1 LPEESLAWQEIGRG
15 LEEDHLARLV
25 ERQVNQ
31 LDPAAI
37 HRTYRGCG
45 STPYD
50 PVPLLKMVLYQY
62 LKGNQSP
69 AAWLEEAKR
78 NQAMQWL
85 GRGYTPARRTWYE
98 FRDRA
103 GYFLESLHAQLI
115 GRALDAGVLDP
126 SVGAQD
132 GTTIAASASRHRMVN
147 QATLQKRSAQLAQ
160 VLAGTFEEKLPGWIP
175 PTERGRQDLAERM
188 AEATHVLEE
197 RIAQNAK
204 KPSDKRKDPA
214 NIKVSLS
221 EPIAPLGRDKL
232 KVFRPLYTVQY
243 VIAPH
248 SHLIL
253 AYGCEA
259 QATDA
264 GTLAPM
270 IDRTQSAVRGRLR
283 TMLADSAYCSILDLQ
298 ACLDRSVELLAPV
311 QENTF
316 TAAKR
321 SRPGAVQIPREE
333 FTWDEAQNV
342 YRCPAGHLLNYIDRA
357 RKQRAG
363 GHTLWESRYRCDPM
377 HCGACPLAT
386 SCLRPGARARTIKRL
401 EGQELLDAQRAKMAL
416 PENQARYK
424 LRGQT
429 VERGFADTKGNRR
442 LTRFHGRGLSRA
454 RAETGLLVLAQN
466 ILRLDHLERAAQ
478 NSAKPPT

>member
-1 LPEESLAWQEIGRG
+1 LPEDSSCWQKIGVG
-15 LEEDHLARLV
+15 LEEDHLAKLV

-31 LDPAAI
+31 LDRAAI
-37 HRTYRGCG
+37 DRAYRGRG

-69 AAWLEEAKR
+69 AAWFEEAKR
-78 NQAMQWL
+78 NHAMQWL

-103 GYFLESLHAQLI
+103 GAYIDSLHAQLM
-115 GRALDAGVLDP
+115 GRSLDAGLLDP
-126 SVGAQD
+126 SVGVQD
-132 GTTIAASASRHRMVN
+132 GTTIAALASRHRMVN
-147 QATLQKRSAQLAQ
+147 QATLQKRAAQLAQ
-160 VLAGTFEEKLPGWIP
+160 VREGTFEEELPGWVP
-175 PTERGRQDLAERM
+175 PTERGQQDLADRM
-188 AEATHVLEE
+188 AKATQVLDE

-204 KPSDKRKDPA
+204 KPSDKRKDLA
-214 NIKVSLS
+214 KIKVSLS

-248 SHLIL
+248 SYLIM

-270 IDRTQSAVRGRLR
+270 IDKTQAAVRGQLQ

-298 ACLDRSVELLAPV
+298 ACRDRSVELLAPV
-311 QENTF
+311 QENAF

-321 SRPGAVQIPREE
+321 NSKPTVQIPRDK
-333 FTWDEAQNV
+333 FTWDETQKV
-342 YRCPAGHLLNYIDRA
+342 YRCPEGHPLNYTDRA

-363 GHTLWESRYRCDPM
+363 GHSLWEYRYRCDPL
-377 HCGACPLAT
+377 HCGACPLAK
-386 SCLRPGARARTIKRL
+386 SCLRPGAGARTLKRL

-416 PENQARYK
+416 PENQARYR

-429 VERGFADTKGNRR
+429 VELGYADMKGNRR
-442 LTRFHGRGLSRA
+442 VTRFHGRGLSRA
-454 RAETGLLVLAQN
+454 RAETGLMVMAHN
-466 ILRLDHLERAAQ
+466 ILRLDRLERAAQ
-478 NSAKPPT
+478 NPAAPTT

>member
-1 LPEESLAWQEIGRG
+1 MPEESLGWQEIELG

-25 ERQVNQ
+25 ERQVDQ
-31 LDPAAI
+31 LDPADI
-37 HRTYRGCG
+37 HRAYRGCG

-69 AAWLEEAKR
+69 AAWPEEAKR

-103 GYFLESLHAQLI
+103 GDYIHSLHAQLI
-115 GRALDAGVLDP
+115 GRALDEELLDP

-132 GTTIAASASRHRMVN
+132 GTTIAAYASRHRMVN
-147 QATLQKRSAQLAQ
+147 QATLEKRTAQLTQ
-160 VLAGTFEEKLPGWIP
+160 VLEGTFEEELPGWVP
-175 PTERGRQDLAERM
+175 PTEPGQQDLADRM
-188 AEATHVLEE
+188 TEAAHVLEE

-214 NIKVSLS
+214 KIKVSLS

-248 SHLIL
+248 SHLIV

-270 IDRTQSAVRGRLR
+270 IDQTQAAVGGRLH

-298 ACLDRSVELLAPV
+298 ACLDRGVELLAPV
-311 QENTF
+311 QENSF

-321 SRPGAVQIPREE
+321 NGKPAVQIPRDA
-333 FTWDEAQNV
+333 FTWDETQNAW
-342 YRCPAGHLLNYIDRA
+342 RCPAGHSLNYTDRA

-363 GHTLWESRYRCDPM
+363 GHTLWESRYRCEPL
-377 HCGACPLAT
+377 HCGACPLAK
-386 SCLRPGARARTIKRL
+386 SCLKPGAGARTLKRL
-401 EGQELLDAQRAKMAL
+401 EGQELLDAQRVKMAL

-429 VERGFADTKGNRR
+429 VERGFADSKANRR

-454 RAETGLLVLAQN
+454 RAETGLMVMAQN

-478 NSAKPPT
+478 NSAEPTT

>member
-1 LPEESLAWQEIGRG
+1 MPEESLGWQEIGRS
-15 LEEDHLARLV
+15 LEGDHVARLV
-25 ERQVNQ
+25 ERQINQ
-31 LDPAAI
+31 LDRAAI
-37 HRTYRGCG
+37 DRAYRRSG

-103 GYFLESLHAQLI
+103 GDYLDALHAQLI
-115 GRALDAGVLDP
+115 GRALDGGLLEP
-126 SVGAQD
+126 SVGVQD
-132 GTTIAASASRHRMVN
+132 GTTIAALASRHRMVN
-147 QATLQKRSAQLAQ
+147 QATLQKRAAQLVQ
-160 VLAGTFEEKLPGWIP
+160 ILEGTFAEELPGWVP
-175 PTERGRQDLAERM
+175 PTEPGRQDLAARM
-188 AEATHVLEE
+188 AEAMRVLEE

-214 NIKVSLS
+214 TIKVSLS

-270 IDRTQSAVRGRLR
+270 IDQTQAAVRGQLQ
-283 TMLADSAYCSILDLQ
+283 TMLADSGYCSILDLQ
-298 ACLDRSVELLAPV
+298 ACLDRGVELLAPV
-311 QENTF
+311 QENSF

-321 SRPGAVQIPREE
+321 SNKPAVQIPREK
-333 FTWDEAQNV
+333 FTFDSTQNV
-342 YRCPAGHLLNYIDRA
+342 YRCPAGHSLNYTDRA
-357 RKQRAG
+357 RKRRAG
-363 GHTLWESRYRCDPM
+363 GQVLWESRYRCDPR
-377 HCGACPLAT
+377 HCRACPLAN
-386 SCLRPGARARTIKRL
+386 SCLRPGARARTLKRL
-401 EGQELLDAQRAKMAL
+401 EGQELLDAQRAKMTL
-416 PENQARYK
+416 PENQARYR

-429 VERGFADTKGNRR
+429 VERGFADSKGNRR

-454 RAETGLLVLAQN
+454 RAETGLMVMAQN
-466 ILRLDHLERAAQ
+466 ILRLDHLERPAQ
-478 NSAKPPT
+478 NLAKPTT